1 MALNILNNH
10 QIEPVYNNFKKIY
23 FNNDILDTLISSIS
37 NNNMIFNVNIIN
49 DKIEP
54 LETII
59 NFIKNNK
66 KINLKITSHDVNNK
80 DLFSYILYDF
90 SFIKINNLLDFNYNK
105 QDLMYLSVQFDFNK
119 LEYINHSHKKTKN

>member
-1 MALNILNNH
+1 
-10 QIEPVYNNFKKIY
+10 
-23 FNNDILDTLISSIS
+23 
-37 NNNMIFNVNIIN
+37 MIFNVNIIN